1 MVVSLYD
8 NGTIAVFTSVT
19 SPCGFYL
26 IDEDLEW
33 DSYWSGEAAESV
45 CEIMFHTVFI
55 LIKFM
60 ANIIQNNALKGYFSL
75 LASVG

>member
-33 DSYWSGEAAESV
+33 DSLGKQRKVFVKS
-45 CEIMFHTVFI
+45 CFI
-55 LIKFM
+55 LF
-60 ANIIQNNALKGYFSL
+60 LF
-75 LASVG
+75 ASIVEEIHAEHHTK